1 MYSNQFHAHVL
12 ELIRRTSAFLPP
24 DVSQVIDI
32 HRVLEQRGSKADLAL
47 ELVAQNIGLAKRL
60 SAPICQDTGTITF
73 YIQTPAGFDQLDLED
88 ICKDAVAEATAK
100 GYLRQNSVD
109 SITGH
114 NTGNN
119 LGPGSP
125 VFHWHQHRKDV
136 VDIRLVLKGGGCENM
151 SAQYSLPIT
160 LDGKRC
166 DRDIEG
172 VRSCILDAV
181 WQAQGKGCGPGFLGV
196 CIGSDRANGYEFAK
210 EQLLRELDDANPDPE
225 LARLEARILDE
236 ANRLDIG
243 PMGFGG
249 KLTLGS
255 CKIGA
260 RNRLPASFFV
270 SVAYMCW
277 AFRRRGVVLS
287 LTGDVIDWLYQAPGE
302 FDLVAGPAADSGGL
316 ELGVLGQKAIRLH
329 TPLSDADVRRL
340 KAGDMV
346 LLSGTVFTGRDEVH
360 KFLHKGGDLPVL
372 QDGVIYHCG
381 PVVLEEKAG
390 YRVVA
395 AGPTTSIREEPY
407 QADVIQ
413 RFGIK
418 AVIGKGGMGAK
429 TLQACKDFGCVYLH
443 AIGGAAQIYA
453 RCVDNVDNV
462 YLQQFGSP
470 EAVWELRVKDF
481 PAVVTMDTHGRS
493 LHAEVQDVS
502 KGHLR
507 EVMTGM
513 KS

>member
-1 MYSNQFHAHVL
+1 MNSTTFHAQML
-12 ELIRRTSAFLPP
+12 ELIRRTSAYLPP
-24 DVSQVIDI
+24 DVNQVIEM

-47 ELVAQNIGLAKRL
+47 ELVSQNIGLAKKL

-73 YIQTPAGFDQLDLED
+73 YVHTPVGFDQVELED
-88 ICKDAVAEATAK
+88 VCRDAVAEATAK

-109 SITGH
+109 SVSGK

-125 VFHWHQHRKDV
+125 VFHWQQHRKDT
-136 VDIRLVLKGGGCENM
+136 VDVRLVLKGGGCENM
-151 SAQYSLPIT
+151 SAQYSLPAT
-160 LDGKRC
+160 LGGKRW
-166 DRDIEG
+166 DRDLEG
-172 VRSCILDAV
+172 VRGCILDAV

-196 CIGSDRANGYEFAK
+196 CIGGDRATGYEFAK
-210 EQLLRELDDANPDPE
+210 EQLLRDLDDTNPVAE
-225 LARLEARILDE
+225 LAALEARILDE

-249 KLTLGS
+249 KLTVGS

-287 LTGDVIDWLYQAPGE
+287 AEGDVVEWLYTAPGE
-302 FDLVAGPAADSGGL
+302 FDRDYSQEGSLLD
-316 ELGVLGQKAIRLH
+316 LGVSGKQAVRLQ
-329 TPLSDADVRRL
+329 TPLSDADVRKL
-340 KAGDMV
+340 KAGDIV

-360 KFLHKGGDLPVL
+360 KYLHKGGDLPVL
-372 QDGVIYHCG
+372 QGSVIYHCG
-381 PVVLEEKAG
+381 PVVLEEPGA
-390 YRVVA
+390 YRVMA

-407 QADVIQ
+407 QADIIE
-413 RFGIK
+413 RFGVK

-429 TLQACKDFGCVYLH
+429 TLQACRDHGCVYLH

-453 RCVDNVDNV
+453 RCVDSVGSV
-462 YLQQFGSP
+462 YLKEKFGSP
-470 EAVWELRVKDF
+470 EAVWELRVQDF
-481 PAVVTMDTHGRS
+481 PAVVTMDAHGRS
-493 LHAEVQDVS
+493 LHQEVADES
-502 KGHLR
+502 KGRLQG
-507 EVMTGM
+507 VLAGA
-513 KS
+513 